1 MTINLLHQAGHNSSW
16 NRDSFTTDNVGSG
29 IIYSPVHDDYSRIS
43 KFTKKLKKTSIFDPQ
58 FYLPSSQKPKFKTY
72 DFFPNT
78 ILNEQGFNTIDFN
91 SVAHESARR
100 CVNFQKSQGFES
112 IIIPTRFFEQLHP
125 KYTEQQSEL
134 FVNPFLKAV
143 KDADLLGNKDIYLT
157 VPITSHMLNSTEY
170 KENILNWI
178 TSYPEIDGIYFIC
191 QHDRKTKQIQDTQ
204 FLLEYMDVI
213 YSTIDADLKVIVGY
227 TNTESLLYSLCGDI
241 TLTVGAFEN
250 TRIFSLDKFII
261 SDEAMRGPKPRIYL
275 PKLLNWVNFEQAK
288 LIKEYSPHVWKE
300 IYTPTSYSENALS
313 ITKELTFQNPQLYKH
328 YFISFSEQLKL
339 LSVLNIEQRH
349 TKLKQWINEAI
360 QYHQMI
366 KNIPLDLEKH
376 GNGEHLDHW
385 LNTINI
391 YKSKHI

>member
-1 MTINLLHQAGHNSSW
+1 
-16 NRDSFTTDNVGSG
+16 
-29 IIYSPVHDDYSRIS
+29 
-43 KFTKKLKKTSIFDPQ
+43 
-58 FYLPSSQKPKFKTY
+58 
-72 DFFPNT
+72 
-78 ILNEQGFNTIDFN
+78 
-91 SVAHESARR
+91 
-100 CVNFQKSQGFES
+100 
-112 IIIPTRFFEQLHP
+112 
-125 KYTEQQSEL
+125 
-134 FVNPFLKAV
+134 
-143 KDADLLGNKDIYLT
+143 
-157 VPITSHMLNSTEY
+157 
-170 KENILNWI
+170 
-178 TSYPEIDGIYFIC
+178 
-191 QHDRKTKQIQDTQ
+191 
-204 FLLEYMDVI
+204 
-213 YSTIDADLKVIVGY
+213 VIVGY